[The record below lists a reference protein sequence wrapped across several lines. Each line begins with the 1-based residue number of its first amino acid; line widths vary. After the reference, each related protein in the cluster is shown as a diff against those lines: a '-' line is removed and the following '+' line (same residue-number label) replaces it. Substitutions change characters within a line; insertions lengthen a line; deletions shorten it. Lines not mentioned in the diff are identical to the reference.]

1 MSVVRLVDLSRRAAH
16 LSKEFLDAAADVLES
31 GQLLLG
37 PRLDAFEKA
46 FATFTGQAHAV
57 GVSSGASALQ
67 LALRAVGVGPGDEVI
82 IPDFTAVPTASAV
95 CALGAVPVPVDV
107 DEATATLDP
116 HAAAAARTS
125 RTRAVVPVH
134 LYGRPADVEGLVPL
148 GIPIVEDAAQAHGAL
163 RPVRSS
169 AAVCYSF
176 YPTKNLG
183 GVGDGG
189 AVVTDDTALAETVR
203 QLRAHGSIELYVHTA
218 IAQNFRMSELEAV
231 WLQLGLRDLAAGNA
245 RRRTIAAAYRSH
257 APALRWA
264 EDHPDHVYHQCVV
277 RAHDRERF
285 RAALTDAGVAT
296 GVHYPR
302 PVSGQPAYRQF
313 LRQPCPHS
321 AAWAAE
327 CVSVPCF
334 PELTDVEIDQ
344 VATALAKVSSLRH
357 W

>member
-1 MSVVRLVDLSRRAAH
+1 VVPVVDLKRRAGS
-16 LSKEFLDAAADVLES
+16 LSTDFLAAAADILHS

-37 PRLDAFEKA
+37 PRLDAFELA
-46 FATFTGQAHAV
+46 YAAFTGHAHAV

-82 IPDFTAVPTASAV
+82 VPDFTAVPTASAV

-107 DEATATLDP
+107 DDATATIDAR
-116 HAAAAARTS
+116 AATAARTS

-134 LYGRPADVEGLVPL
+134 LYGRPADVEGLVAL

-163 RPVRSS
+163 RPGPRT

-189 AVVTDDTALAETVR
+189 AVVTNDTAVAETVR
-203 QLRAHGSIELYVHTA
+203 LLRAHGSTERYLHTA
-218 IAQNFRMSELEAV
+218 IAQNFRMSELEAA
-231 WLQLGLRDLAAGNA
+231 WLQLGLRDLAVGNE
-245 RRRTIAAAYRSH
+245 RRRAIAAVYRSR

-264 EDHPDHVYHQCVV
+264 ADHPDHVYHLCVV
-277 RAHDRERF
+277 RTHDREQF
-285 RAALTDAGVAT
+285 RAALADADIAT

-313 LRQPCPHS
+313 RRQPCPRS
-321 AAWAAE
+321 EAWAAE

-334 PELTDVEIDQ
+334 PELTDAEVDQ
-344 VATALAKVSSLRH
+344 VAEALTRVSSLRE